1 MNVTGIIM
9 ECNPFH
15 EGHSYLLR
23 EARLRTGADYIVVA
37 MSGDF
42 VQRGEPAVYDKYFRA
57 ERILE
62 YKGKYSMRRFLDDF
76 DYVSF
81 LNSGSD

>member
-42 VQRGEPAVYDKYFRA
+42 VQEKHTRYY
-57 ERILE
+57 I
-62 YKGKYSMRRFLDDF
+62 S
-76 DYVSF
+76 S
-81 LNSGSD
+81 